1 MKLKTVNITAW
12 IDHTAYGKITVPADA
27 TDEQIW
33 QLLNDGNICVCS
45 SYMTYDDSFGATDWR
60 WAEWTTDA
68 PFDENAPQ
76 FIEEFKDIDP

>member
-33 QLLNDGNICVCS
+33 QLL
-45 SYMTYDDSFGATDWR
+45 MTGTFAF
-60 WAEWTTDA
+60 A
-68 PFDENAPQ
+68 
-76 FIEEFKDIDP
+76 

>member
-1 MKLKTVNITAW
+1 MELKTVNVTAW

-33 QLLNDGNICVCS
+33 QLLNDGYVDGS
-45 SYMTYDDSFGATDWR
+45 HMEYDQSPFSADWR

-68 PFDENAPQ
+68 PFDDTAPK
-76 FIEEFKDIDP
+76 FIDEFKDIEP